1 MTMKKTYIIPT
12 CKVYNAST
20 APLCASI
27 SIQDVYTSDNNGS
40 WSKSLGEDLFG
51 DSKNSADNSFDLID

>member
-27 SIQDVYTSDNNGS
+27 SIKDVDTSGNNGS
-40 WSKSLGEDLFG
+40 WSKSLEEDLFG
-51 DSKNSADNSFDLID
+51 DSKNSADNSLDLMD